1 MDKLLQNV
9 RLGARLLVKQPGF
22 TVVAVLVLA
31 LGIGAN
37 SAMFSVVN
45 TLLFRPLSFPHPE
58 TLVGAYSR
66 SVARPDAYR
75 AFSYAEY
82 TELRANNDVFTGVF
96 AHNLGAVGLLEGETT
111 RRVFFD
117 EVSANYFEVMGV
129 PLFRGRAFTADEE
142 RPGAGLP
149 VAIVSHAF
157 WSKRGSDPAM
167 VGKTLRLNGTL
178 FTIVG
183 IAPPAFTGT
192 TAMVS
197 PELYLPL
204 GMHEKVMND
213 FDSARLPLADPRNH
227 QLIVVGRL
235 RPGLT
240 AQEVDAR
247 LAATAARM
255 QQGVT
260 ADERQT
266 FLARPLSRLSISTSP
281 QDDAGLRVP
290 SLLLLF
296 LAGVVLLIASLNVAN
311 MMLARGTA
319 RRREIA
325 IRLALGARRGSI
337 LAQLLVEGLM
347 LAVLGGV
354 AGLVGAAWS
363 TRLLVRSLGALAPF
377 DLVVSAV
384 PDVRVLFATAAFCLL
399 ATVFFALGPAWDV
412 SRPGVAADLKAGQQD
427 APRRLGK
434 LGRGVLARRN
444 LPVLGQL
451 ALSLMLLSTA
461 GLFVRSSLRA
471 ARLEPGFALDRGLV
485 VEVDPGLAGY
495 DEAEGRPAAGAA
507 RRRCRA
513 ATTSSAR
520 TTSRRSASR
529 CSPAAPSA
537 PTRQGTTRRRWRSST
552 ASPSSASSRT
562 AARSARACASSRAA
576 TAARRRWRRSSASS
590 TTCRNSCSA
599 RRCRHTSTR
608 PSGRCTSRT

>member
-1 MDKLLQNV
+1 MDTLLQNI
-9 RLGARLLVKQPGF
+9 RHGLRLLKKQPGF
-22 TVVAVLVLA
+22 TAVAVLVLA

-45 TLLFRPLSFPHPE
+45 TLLFRPLPFPDPE
-58 TLVGAYSR
+58 SLVGVYSR

-82 TELRANNDVFTGVF
+82 ASLRESNDVFTGVF

-117 EVSANYFEVMGV
+117 EVSANYFDVMAV
-129 PLFRGRAFTADEE
+129 PLLRGRAFTAAEE

-157 WSKRGSDPAM
+157 WEKRGSDPTM

-183 IAPPAFTGT
+183 IAPKAFTGT

-235 RPGLT
+235 RPGHT
-240 AQEVDAR
+240 PAAVDAR
-247 LAATAARM
+247 LAAVAAPM
-255 QQGVT
+255 QAGVA
-260 ADERQT
+260 ADQRQT

-281 QDDAGLRVP
+281 QDDDGLRVP
-290 SLLLLF
+290 AMLLLF
-296 LAGVVLLIASLNVAN
+296 LAGVVLLVACLNVAN

-325 IRLALGARRGSI
+325 IRLALGARRGSV
-337 LAQLLVEGLM
+337 LAQLCTEGAL
-347 LAVLGGV
+347 LALLGGA
-354 AGLVGAAWS
+354 AGLLLAAWG
-363 TRLLVRSLGALAPF
+363 TRTLVRSMSALAPF
-377 DLVVSAV
+377 DLVVSAA
-384 PDVRVLFATAAFCLL
+384 PDVRVLAATAAFCLL
-399 ATVFFALGPAWDV
+399 STVFFALVPAWDV
-412 SRPGVAADLKAGQQD
+412 SRPGVAADLKAGQQE
-427 APRRLGK
+427 APRGK

-451 ALSLMLLSTA
+451 AL
-461 GLFVRSSLRA
+461 
-471 ARLEPGFALDRGLV
+471 
-485 VEVDPGLAGY
+485 
-495 DEAEGRPAAGAA
+495 
-507 RRRCRA
+507 
-513 ATTSSAR
+513 
-520 TTSRRSASR
+520 
-529 CSPAAPSA
+529 
-537 PTRQGTTRRRWRSST
+537 
-552 ASPSSASSRT
+552 
-562 AARSARACASSRAA
+562 
-576 TAARRRWRRSSASS
+576 
-590 TTCRNSCSA
+590 
-599 RRCRHTSTR
+599 
-608 PSGRCTSRT
+608 